1 MAKKKEE
8 TKKAEIGTKTPKSK
22 DKSKDK
28 SVISIRKYLQLHGS
42 DIHKYSRAYLE
53 VQFHGILKEKEAWKE
68 EINKVMEG
76 DK

>member
-8 TKKAEIGTKTPKSK
+8 TKKTEIGTKTPKSV

-28 SVISIRKYLQLHGS
+28 SVISIGKYLQLHGS
-42 DIHKYSRAYLE
+42 DIHKYSRAYLK
-53 VQFHGILKEKEAWKE
+53 VQFRGIMKTTETWKE